1 MSQLSKTRVSKVF
14 SVKFEL
20 EKARKGKKKTVEAG
34 LFEWFVKHFGEI
46 EVAGQYKVTVE
57 VVK

>member
-14 SVKFEL
+14 NVQFAL
-20 EKARKGKKKTVEAG
+20 EKKGGKKKQPVVDV
-34 LFEWFVKHFGEI
+34 FEFFVKHFGEI